1 MAVARIPPNPPR
13 ERQLLAIPLP
23 HGRTG
28 STGLLTV
35 YFSPRLLQGG
45 PLWHYA
51 EWEHWPDTVNTQLSI
66 DVIVNGASRPF
77 TRVTPL
83 AEPAA
88 WQAVFADDTP
98 VSGYRP
104 TDWRRLAQDGLQ
116 VGPGGDFSEAILRLY
131 AAFATRY
138 PTAPPPGD
146 EAITL
151 PEASV
156 LSDPALDDARAYVK
170 PMEDEDRQ
178 RIAEPRDPEWDFHEF
193 VSLLGHHP

>member
-45 PLWHYA
+45 PLSALPGVGALAGHGQ
-51 EWEHWPDTVNTQLSI
+51 HPLSI

-131 AAFATRY
+131 AAFADAVSDG
-138 PTAPPPGD
+138 TAAG
-146 EAITL
+146 
-151 PEASV
+151 
-156 LSDPALDDARAYVK
+156 
-170 PMEDEDRQ
+170 
-178 RIAEPRDPEWDFHEF
+178 
-193 VSLLGHHP
+193 